1 MANNFKPFA
10 TGAGANV
17 MSQADWEALAALQTG
32 FQSGKASSAQINKA
46 IRQASFIAAALA
58 QFVSEKSGQDVLD
71 DGDLSG
77 FVEKMTNGFAAEYLS
92 RENPFG
98 DIKADGA
105 AAISTALTNL
115 GLGTAA
121 KLSAAVA
128 TQASPGYLLIP
139 ALVSGVEKQLILQWG
154 SFAGLTSGDTAVT
167 FPFPFPNQCW
177 HVFPNALVTGT
188 GAFAG
193 CNSPTKTGF
202 NGNMWASNTVRQSGT
217 SSYWALGF

>member
-1 MANNFKPFA
+1 MLRIGQVETTA
-10 TGAGANV
+10 TSDGLYTDGSVAGGVAATRLRAAAFN
-17 MSQADWEALAALQTG
+17 ALQEE
-32 FQSGKASSAQINKA
+32 
-46 IRQASFIAAALA
+46 LA
-58 QFVSEKSGQDVLD
+58 HI
-71 DGDLSG
+71 
-77 FVEKMTNGFAAEYLS
+77 VEEGGFALSIDDTTQVLKALKMLFLS
-92 RENPFG
+92 RSNPFG
-98 DIKADGA
+98 DIASDGPD
-105 AAISTALTNL
+105 AIATALSNL